1 MGTVVKVLVAVA
13 IGFGMLHFAQK
24 MFLSSMQSQ
33 VATARGPGWFTE
45 QPQLPTPK
53 FDKDAFNRQLNQG
66 IGPID
71 TSAGERAAVLNAAR
85 QADIIRRRAE
95 DAVPR
100 H

>member
-33 VATARGPGWFTE
+33 VATARAPDWFTN
-45 QPQLPTPK
+45 QPELQTQK
-53 FDKDAFNRQLNQG
+53 FDAAAFNRQLSRG

-71 TSAGERAAVLNAAR
+71 TSAAERAAVLGAAR
-85 QADIIRRRAE
+85 QADIIRRNAE
-95 DAVPR
+95 SAVPL